1 MRRTVRT
8 IATLLFVGVVAACG
22 LAVLY
27 FGTSTGLVSSGTAT
41 SLGGATKTL
50 PYYAQVGWIRNT
62 APWPVTI
69 KSITTNVAHS
79 TAPAVVYI
87 ERKHGSAATKP
98 DTAPAWTKEADRPPY
113 ELVGGSLRYLGF
125 AVMPVQGHIASFTTF
140 TVTFSGPL
148 GFTFEK
154 SFSGTNVAAR
164 SSTLPTSILAPD
176 PAEEITSINS
186 YVALLR
192 AALKERNPAKL
203 AVVMGNDATVADAQA
218 LLKSQTGYQ
227 ATYLLS
233 AVPGIGDLDRYTLT
247 FYRSDLTKNALTA
260 IPVTWAGYRW
270 SVNRG

>member
-1 MRRTVRT
+1 
-8 IATLLFVGVVAACG
+8 VAACG

-69 KSITTNVAHS
+69 TSITTNVSHS
-79 TAPAVVYI
+79 SAPAVVYI
-87 ERKHGSAATKP
+87 ERKPAAASTAS
-98 DTAPAWTKEADRPPY
+98 DTVPAWTKAAAKPPY

-125 AVMPVQGHIASFTTF
+125 AVMPIQGHIASFTTF

-154 SFSGTNVAAR
+154 SYSGTSVAAR
-164 SSTLPTSILAPD
+164 SSSLPTTILAPD
-176 PAEEITSINS
+176 PAVENTSINS

-192 AALKERNPAKL
+192 AALKEKNPAKL
-203 AVVMGNDATVADAQA
+203 AVVMGDDATIADAQT
-218 LLKSQTGYQ
+218 LLKNEKGYQ
-227 ATYLLS
+227 TSYLLYAAQ
-233 AVPGIGDLDRYTLT
+233 AVANPDKFTLT
-247 FYRSDLTKNALTA
+247 FYRNDITKNALTPIA
-260 IPVTWAGYRW
+260 VTWASYRW
-270 SVNRG
+270 SVDRG